1 MQKSNNERPQY
12 TPEQQTIQTQ
22 MPVFLFVSAALNK
35 VYTLFLHFTLYSP
48 QYPTVYKIDISDL
61 TSLFTLFFRGRGNLV
76 HKTGRAHTKI
86 ANKNIYMKERLKA
99 WRIKSF
105 IISPCMV

>member
-1 MQKSNNERPQY
+1 MNGHSTHPNNKQY
-12 TPEQQTIQTQ
+12 RHKCRS
-22 MPVFLFVSAALNK
+22 FLFVSAALNK

-76 HKTGRAHTKI
+76 HKTERAHTKI
-86 ANKNIYMKERLKA
+86 ANKNIY
-99 WRIKSF
+99 I
-105 IISPCMV
+105 